1 MTPTLKVIN
10 KFTVVIPE
18 SVGATILIKLFS

>member
-1 MTPTLKVIN
+1 MTPTLKVIY

-18 SVGATILIKLFS
+18 LIGATILIKLFS